1 MMSEAAAVL
10 TGEHFLLGDHAVAE
24 GALAAGCRFF
34 AGYPIT
40 PSTETAERM
49 SERLPAIGGVYLQM
63 EDEIASITALLGA
76 AWGGAKSMTATS
88 GPGMSLMLENLGLGI
103 ITETPTVIVNV
114 QRGGPSTGLPTLV
127 GQADMMQ
134 ARWGSHGHYE
144 IVALVPW
151 SGQECFDLTLRA
163 FNLAERFR
171 LPVLVMTDA
180 EVGHLIEK
188 VVIPAADRIEIWPR
202 RRPDKLPGDF
212 KLYEPGDDLVPAMA
226 HAGEGYHVFV
236 DSLTHDERGYPMMT
250 AECQDKLVRR
260 LCDKI
265 RKNRFQIYDNE
276 ERGVEDADVVVVSY
290 GISARI
296 AVRAVQDARQRGL
309 KVGMLRLR
317 TAWPFPEE
325 RIRSLS
331 RRVRGF
337 VVPEINLGQMVRE
350 VERCATDTCRVAL
363 VPHAGGGLHDAE
375 AILEAIVRVAEGKA
389 PCRADLIAE
398 GA

>member
-1 MMSEAAAVL
+1 MSDSRAVL
-10 TGEHFLLGDHAVAE
+10 TGEHFLLGDHAITE

-63 EDEIASITALLGA
+63 EDEIASITAILGA
-76 AWGGAKSMTATS
+76 AWGGAKTMTATS

-114 QRGGPSTGLPTLV
+114 QRGAPSTGLPTLV
-127 GQADMMQ
+127 AQGDMMQ

-144 IVALVPW
+144 IIALVPW
-151 SGQECFDLTLRA
+151 SGQECFELTIRA
-163 FNLAERFR
+163 FNLAERYR
-171 LPVLVMTDA
+171 LPVLVMADA

-188 VVIPAADRIEIWPR
+188 VIIPPAEAIEIWDR
-202 RRPDKLPGDF
+202 KRPNKKPGEF
-212 KLYEPGDDLVPAMA
+212 KLYEAGDDLVPAMA

-236 DSLTHDERGYPMMT
+236 DSLTHDERGYPDMT
-250 AECQDKLVRR
+250 AECHDKLVRR

-276 ERGVEDADVVVVSY
+276 ERGVEGAEVVVVSY

-296 AVRAVQDARQRGL
+296 AMRAVRLAEERGL
-309 KVGMLRLR
+309 RVGMLRLK

-325 RIRSLS
+325 RIRALS
-331 RRVRGF
+331 RHVRGF

-350 VERCATDTCRVAL
+350 VERCATDECRVAL
-363 VPHAGGGLHDAE
+363 VPHAGGGLHHPE
-375 AILEAIVRVAEGKA
+375 EILEAIVRVAEGKA
-389 PCRADLIAE
+389 PCRADLVAE
-398 GA
+398 GV